1 MLCTIIKPLEIC
13 SDINFEISEADR
25 YTRIFTLYL
34 HASRIFRLALEIPF
48 FYLTSNF
55 SDKWLASYSHKVENV
70 KNEWEGWGEG
80 GGRKGAS
87 NNSMGGRLENFL
99 KKNKRGDAY

>member
-34 HASRIFRLALEIPF
+34 HASRIFRLALEIIF
-48 FYLTSNF
+48 FT
-55 SDKWLASYSHKVENV
+55 
-70 KNEWEGWGEG
+70 
-80 GGRKGAS
+80 
-87 NNSMGGRLENFL
+87 
-99 KKNKRGDAY
+99 

>member
-34 HASRIFRLALEIPF
+34 HASRIFRLALEITF

-55 SDKWLASYSHKVENV
+55 SDKWLASYFHKVENV
-70 KNEWEGWGEG
+70 KSGWEG
-80 GGRKGAS
+80 GG
-87 NNSMGGRLENFL
+87 GGGLLIIAE
-99 KKNKRGDAY
+99 

>member
-13 SDINFEISEADR
+13 SDINFEISEADP

-34 HASRIFRLALEIPF
+34 HASRIFRLALEITF

-55 SDKWLASYSHKVENV
+55 SDKWLASYFHKVENV
-70 KNEWEGWGEG
+70 KSGWEG
-80 GGRKGAS
+80 GGGGGAS
-87 NNSMGGRLENFL
+87 NNSRVGRLENFL
-99 KKNKRGDAY
+99 KKSKRGNAY

>member
-34 HASRIFRLALEIPF
+34 HASRIFRLALEITF
-48 FYLTSNF
+48 FLLNKQFLRQMACELLSQ
-55 SDKWLASYSHKVENV
+55 SRKRKKRV
-70 KNEWEGWGEG
+70 G
-80 GGRKGAS
+80 GGRRRGAS
-87 NNSMGGRLENFL
+87 NNSRVGRLENFL
-99 KKNKRGDAY
+99 KKSKRGNAY